1 MACVVSFQQVSKEF
15 KGRKAVDGVSFSIE
29 EGETVAI
36 LGPNGAGKT
45 TTIMMMLGLMQ
56 ASSGE
61 IEIFQ
66 HTAADK
72 RTRDRIGVML
82 QEVSMIDALKVH
94 EILELFRSYYQN
106 PLSYEE
112 LVAITALDSK
122 VLNQMANK
130 LSGGQKRRL
139 SFALA
144 LAGNPDVLFL
154 DEPTAGMDLTSRKH
168 FWETISHLKEIGK
181 TIIFTTHYLPEADE
195 VASRIL
201 LFANGKIIADGSP
214 QTMKANLTKKSLS
227 FDMNDTILLDVLQ
240 EDQVISAVN
249 IKHNRVF
256 IESNDTDDVL
266 RRLLQTD
273 MRIQNITIEQAK
285 LEEAF
290 ELLTSQKEEH
300 SQ

>member
-56 ASSGE
+56 ASSGK